1 MRFNI
6 LILTLLAA
14 TGLTGQTAL
23 QMDELFDHI
32 GDSTGL
38 ELSFGQWEQK
48 TLSNATLASWY
59 GSELVQSND
68 AVFVFNETTQDLVN
82 LRFHRGKWQL
92 GVATSNYNYND
103 RTLDASLF
111 NAIRHSK
118 RGVVS
123 LAQNHSDLLALQE
136 FSLQPAAE
144 GLVAANKRVA
154 NILKNVD
161 SGTLPSVN
169 RALFEAPIEDQLYTE
184 VEKIQ
189 SKVIETPEFTSR
201 LALLGELQA
210 NIDQYFELVMV
221 NCEDTETRD
230 NRLATLLTLRQL
242 FLSVADFS
250 LLQL

>member
-1 MRFNI
+1 VIRMCIENNFDIDIKSLVKDAAELHQKDFEADDVSSYLLDRLETWYLDQNI
-6 LILTLLAA
+6 
-14 TGLTGQTAL
+14 
-23 QMDELFDHI
+23 
-32 GDSTGL
+32 
-38 ELSFGQWEQK
+38 
-48 TLSNATLASWY
+48 
-59 GSELVQSND
+59 
-68 AVFVFNETTQDLVN
+68 
-82 LRFHRGKWQL
+82 
-92 GVATSNYNYND
+92 
-103 RTLDASLF
+103 DASLF

-136 FSLQPAAE
+136 FSFQPAAD

-154 NILKNVD
+154 NILKNID
-161 SGTLPSVN
+161 SGMLPSVN

-184 VEKIQ
+184 VETIQ
-189 SKVIETPEFTSR
+189 SKVIETPEFTNR

-210 NIDQYFELVMV
+210 NIDQYFEQVMV

-230 NRLATLLTLRQL
+230 NRLATLLSLRQL